1 MTDRIVLT
9 ALVDPLCGWCYGAA
23 PALERLAA
31 DPTVALRV
39 MPTGLFAGEGARPMD
54 DGFATYAWSNDQR
67 IARLT
72 GQPFTETYRRD
83 VLAAPGRSF
92 DSGPATLAL
101 LAAALEAP
109 AQAMAA
115 LHAIQRARYVN
126 GSDITDIGVLALVL
140 VDIGLHGAAARIASP
155 DDDLLRALDD
165 GVAEARRLMAES
177 GARGV
182 PTLLVGTDLDRRPIP
197 SAALFGA
204 PEALA
209 AQIRR
214 S

>member
-23 PALERLAA
+23 PALERLAG
-31 DPTVALRV
+31 DPGVALGV

-54 DGFATYAWSNDQR
+54 DAFAAYAWSNDQR

-72 GQPFTETYRRD
+72 GQPFTEAYRQG
-83 VLAAPGRSF
+83 VLATPGRSF

-101 LAAALEAP
+101 VAAGLEAP
-109 AQAMAA
+109 ARAMAV
-115 LHAIQRARYVN
+115 LHAIQRARFVD
-126 GSDITDIGVLALVL
+126 GRDITDIGVLAGVL
-140 VDIGLHGAAARIASP
+140 AEIGLPAAAARIASP
-155 DDDLLRALDD
+155 DDDLLRALEDR
-165 GVAEARRLMAES
+165 VAAAQRLMAES

-182 PTLLVGTDLDRRPIP
+182 PTLLVGPDRRPIP

-209 AQIRR
+209 AQIHG